1 MARRG
6 RMNQFIRQLTG
17 VRFIAAAWV
26 VLYHFQTALGKS
38 GLLVPGIHDVLR
50 VGRLGVDLF
59 FCLSGFILTH
69 TYLTK
74 LGPKLTRR
82 GSLHFYGLRLARIY
96 PVHIVMLN
104 VAGLVTLTYSL
115 IGGKGGALPS
125 WFNVGDYLK
134 QVFLVQEWAAHPTR
148 GWNFTAWSLSMEWL
162 AYLFFPLLV
171 LLLLR
176 MYDKVATKWLAVAW
190 LAAMAPVVLFGIFHN
205 GDPYYIDNFGSTLRI
220 ATEFTTGAIT
230 YLIVRRFAPTTKG
243 PKRRV
248 ERLAT
253 TLSVLLPVLLLVF
266 SLILGHVPGLQ
277 WSDPNFP
284 PRMHLALVPLLA
296 MWIGTLALSR
306 HGLAKWL
313 ASDRLVLGGFI
324 SFSLYMTHI
333 VWLQV
338 FNVVT
343 GKIHI
348 THGPIFAVFTVL
360 AIIGTVPTAWLM
372 WRFVEEP
379 SREFIRARIGE
390 PPKPVAEPAT
400 LRG

>member
-1 MARRG
+1 
-6 RMNQFIRQLTG
+6 MNQFIRQLTG

-26 VLYHFQTALGKS
+26 VLYHFQAALGKS
-38 GLLVPGIHDVLR
+38 GLLVPGLHDVLR

-69 TYLTK
+69 TYLNK
-74 LGPKLTRR
+74 LGPKFSIR
-82 GSLHFYGLRLARIY
+82 GSLHFYGLRLARVY
-96 PVHIVMLN
+96 PVHFVMLN
-104 VAGLVTLTYSL
+104 IAGVVTLSYSI
-115 IGGKGGALPS
+115 IGGKGGALPG
-125 WFNVGDYLK
+125 WFNVGDYFK

-162 AYLFFPLLV
+162 AYLLFPVLV
-171 LLLLR
+171 IVLFRLGKR
-176 MYDKVATKWLAVAW
+176 AATKWLVLLWIVAIS
-190 LAAMAPVVLFGIFHN
+190 PVVLFGILHR
-205 GDPYYIDNFGSTLRI
+205 GDAYYIDNFGSTLRI
-220 ATEFTTGAIT
+220 LTEFTTGSIT
-230 YLIVRRFAPTTKG
+230 YLIVRRLAPDERG

-253 TLSVLLPVLLLVF
+253 TLSVVLPVAVLGF
-266 SLILGHVPGLQ
+266 SFVLNHVPTLQ

-284 PRMHLALVPLLA
+284 PRMHLALAPLLA
-296 MWIGTLALSR
+296 MWIGALALSR

-333 VWLQV
+333 VLLQV

-348 THGPIFAVFTVL
+348 THGPIFAVLTVL
-360 AIIGTVPTAWLM
+360 AIASSVPVAWLM

-379 SREFIRARIGE
+379 SRERIRDLLGD
-390 PPKPVAEPAT
+390 PPKPLGDAVPSH
-400 LRG
+400 